1 MSPVIEDRIFKHIPA
16 GNSQYPE
23 KRDYPRYLSGIKSAR
38 GIERV
43 I

>member
-1 MSPVIEDRIFKHIPA
+1 MSPVIEDRIFKHIPG

-23 KRDYPRYLSGIKSAR
+23 KRDYPSYLNGNISPPGV
-38 GIERV
+38 ERV